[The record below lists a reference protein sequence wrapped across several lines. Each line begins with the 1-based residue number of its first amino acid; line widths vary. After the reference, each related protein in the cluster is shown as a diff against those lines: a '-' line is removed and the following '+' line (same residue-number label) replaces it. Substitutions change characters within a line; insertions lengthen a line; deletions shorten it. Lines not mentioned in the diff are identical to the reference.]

1 MNIFIFENQKLTLN
15 KEQILLIPEFA
26 ALWHADRNKIEGD
39 SRGLEKKRAFRE
51 FTYIYL
57 MYDWG
62 SPYTNFSDRERH
74 ETAMSDSMLT
84 KKQIDDPE
92 FKAACK
98 KYQDIQETR
107 LYKLLRS
114 SYKVVDELRLFYE
127 TVDLQER
134 DIDGKPIF
142 NATQVMASLN
152 GLSKTLKSLEEV
164 EEMVAKEREGEG
176 SKLRGDAKPGLFD

>member
-1 MNIFIFENQKLTLN
+1 MNVFLFENQKLTLN

-26 ALWHADRNKIEGD
+26 TLWDASRNKIEGD
-39 SRGLEKKRAFRE
+39 ARGLEKKRAFRE
-51 FTYIYL
+51 FTYIFL

-62 SPYTNFSDRERH
+62 SPYTNFSDKERH
-74 ETAMSDSMLT
+74 ETSLSDSMLT
-84 KKQIDDPE
+84 KKQFDDEE
-92 FKAACK
+92 FKKAAK
-98 KYQDIQETR
+98 KYQEIQETR

-142 NATQVMASLN
+142 NAKQIMDSLN
-152 GLSKTLKSLEEV
+152 SLSKTLKSLEEV

-176 SKLRGDAKPGLFD
+176 SKLRGDATPGLFD